1 MAIKQKLLAA
11 VIMAALMPS
20 VHAAPSAPP
29 AGLPAGFE
37 AQFSHHYAQA
47 NGARLH
53 YVVGGPVDGP
63 LVVLLH
69 GWPQTWYTW
78 RNVMPNLASVG
89 YRVVAVD
96 YRGAG
101 QSEKTASGY
110 DKAAMAADIRA
121 LVQSLG
127 VSNVNLVGR
136 DIGVMV
142 AYAYAAQWPRE
153 VKTLTML
160 DVPIPAT
167 PAWNDAKHKPDP
179 DIWHF
184 GFFQRPDIPELLIA
198 GHEFAFIR
206 NFIHDREYRPIA
218 DDDIR
223 VYADAYAAAGG
234 LRAGFELYR
243 AFPQDEQRF
252 AEFEKTK
259 LPMPVLALAG
269 DRSNGTVEL
278 SMAQGLATDV
288 TGGTAPETGHWLP
301 DENPVFLCGQLVS
314 FLRAHDR

>member
-1 MAIKQKLLAA
+1 M
-11 VIMAALMPS
+11 
-20 VHAAPSAPP
+20 HAQASEQAPSGPP
-29 AGLPAGFE
+29 AGLPTDFDT
-37 AQFSHHYAQA
+37 QFTHRYAEA
-47 NGARLH
+47 NGVRLH

-63 LVVLLH
+63 VIVLLH

-78 RNVMPNLASVG
+78 RNVMPKLASAG

-136 DIGVMV
+136 DIGVMI
-142 AYAYAAQWPRE
+142 AYAYAAQWPDG

-167 PAWNDAKHKPDP
+167 PAWNEAKHKPDP

-184 GFFQRPDIPELLIA
+184 GFFQRPDVPELLIA

-206 NFIHDREYRPIA
+206 DFIHVREYRPIL

-269 DRSNGTVEL
+269 DKSNGTVEL
-278 SMAQGLATDV
+278 TMAQRLASDV
-288 TGGTAPETGHWLP
+288 SGGTAPETGHWLP
-301 DENPVFLCGQLVS
+301 DENPVFLSAQLVS